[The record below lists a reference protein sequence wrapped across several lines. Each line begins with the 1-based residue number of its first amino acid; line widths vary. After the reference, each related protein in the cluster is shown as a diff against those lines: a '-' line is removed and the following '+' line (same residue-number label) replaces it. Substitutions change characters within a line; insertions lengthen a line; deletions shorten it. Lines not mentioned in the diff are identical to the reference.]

1 MTANFMADAAASVLL
16 DARGDIGPAK
26 GGSETA
32 AARVPDKDSFATLV
46 MGRRSIRRYRPEPVE
61 TALVERVLAQSTWAP
76 SAHNRQPWRFAV
88 VAQAKRRTLADAMAA
103 RLQRD
108 RLADGDDPAVVAADA
123 ARSIARLT
131 EAPALVLVCLIMA
144 EMDRYPDQRRAQAEF
159 LMAVQSAAMA
169 VQNLLLAAQ
178 SEGLGSCM
186 LCAPLFCPDTVLEA
200 LDLPRDWQP
209 QCLITLGWPANAGKT
224 ASRRPLSDV
233 LAAGAARC

>member
-1 MTANFMADAAASVLL
+1 MTANFFADAASALL
-16 DARGDIGPAK
+16 DARGGIEPAK
-26 GGSETA
+26 DGGGTSS
-32 AARVPDKDSFATLV
+32 AARVPNKDSFATLV
-46 MGRRSIRRYRPEPVE
+46 MGRRSIRRYRPEPVDA
-61 TALVERVLAQSTWAP
+61 ALVERILAQATWAP

-88 VAQAKRRTLADAMAA
+88 VAQTKRRALADAMAA

-108 RLADGDDPAVVAADA
+108 RLADGDDPAVVTADA

-131 EAPALVLVCLIMA
+131 EAPALVLVSLTMS
-144 EMDRYPDQRRAQAEF
+144 EMDRYPDQRRVQAEF
-159 LMAVQSAAMA
+159 LMAVQSTAMA

-178 SEGLGSCM
+178 SEGLGSCV
-186 LCAPLFCPDTVLEA
+186 LCAPLFCPDTVVEA

-233 LAAGAARC
+233 LAMGAAQC

>member
-1 MTANFMADAAASVLL
+1 LTANFTGDAASVLL
-16 DARGDIGPAK
+16 DTRGQIGSANDRGDT
-26 GGSETA
+26 SS
-32 AARVPDKDSFATLV
+32 ARAPDKDSFATLV
-46 MGRRSIRRYRPEPVE
+46 MGRRSIRRYRPEPVGV
-61 TALVERVLAQSTWAP
+61 ALVVRILAHAIWAP

-88 VAQAKRRTLADAMAA
+88 VAQTERQTLADAMAA

-108 RLADGDDPAVVAADA
+108 RLADGDDPAIVAADA
-123 ARSIARLT
+123 TRSIARLT
-131 EAPALVLVCLIMA
+131 EAPALVLVSLTMA

-159 LMAVQSAAMA
+159 LMAVQSTAMA

-178 SEGLGSCM
+178 SEGLGSCV

-209 QCLITLGWPANAGKT
+209 QCLITLGWPANAGKV

-233 LAAGAARC
+233 LASGAVQC